1 MTAGFLSNKKN
12 TIYRARS
19 AVLSR
24 DFELAARLFK
34 RMLKENP
41 DNVELMHEL
50 ATTYIRSGE
59 DTKAL
64 EICEQILKNDSND
77 YNALLNLGGIY
88 RRLGRY
94 DESVSVLE
102 RARFLNE
109 DDIQAFYTLGFTLK
123 QMGNFD
129 EALHCFNHVIEHNPS
144 DILAYNHLG
153 SIYSLRGD
161 SKNAIA
167 SYQRGLQLDA
177 NHPILHYNLALEY
190 EKIGH
195 YDEVQKEY
203 EAALRAKPGWSE
215 AINGYASF
223 LMSLNRN
230 KEAHEILSQGI
241 EVAPK
246 NIHLQRAMGVVQL
259 RRGEYSDSVQ
269 RFKAVLEQDED
280 DIHALMGLADVYGC
294 EGRAAEAERLLQKV
308 DAVPRKNREAQLQ
321 YARSLL
327 NANKFEKAGELINDL
342 LNEYSF
348 DLATVHLVA
357 EYYACCNDLELLNKA
372 LDKINEIDGSY
383 YLHYLDIAQRFRQIG
398 KFETAQNYLIEYLK
412 HMPNDSVA
420 LTALAFCYE
429 RCKQFGDALVFYQQA
444 LHRDHH
450 NSSLQNTV
458 ERLSRYSELSRQDVK
473 KENVCVAP
481 AMVIPPLR
489 DLYDDKSHEFP
500 VPTEQPLVIEVDAA
514 IDEEHYREPETTQI
528 VMELDYSTR
537 QKPRT
542 MEHYDPLV
550 VHAAEPENKR
560 NGTSA
565 GLEALTND
573 DGPVDYNPLMSYNQ
587 PLNFQ
592 DEEGLIFNNSEQND
606 FERYLK
612 EDIPKAIPEENWRE
626 PAFQRPE
633 EPPYREIPPVPQ
645 ESKPRPED
653 VALPWDFDGDASD
666 LENAKRF
673 EPIDEED
680 VEMVTPLEEPIEE
693 LKPIEEDIEFE
704 GNQLLSAEEYD
715 SYLNADINK
724 NNVNRGLRMVEEIL
738 PQKEASIEISQEIN
752 RLMEKKASPVKN
764 DELLALFQEMKRLCD
779 YLPNVKR
786 DGFNAGLKRIQ
797 MDYVISRLSGKPGLL
812 ALAEA
817 IREKGLVQIPDEKYD
832 IVERFDEPAVS
843 ARVIGLMRPLVQQ
856 LPNKNDA
863 LSLDGSLRNLLER
876 LAVL

>member
-1 MTAGFLSNKKN
+1 MTAGFSSSKKN
-12 TIYRARS
+12 TIHRARS

-34 RMLKENP
+34 QMLKENP

-64 EICEQILKNDSND
+64 EICEQILKNDKDD

-94 DESVSVLE
+94 DESVSILE
-102 RARFLNE
+102 RALALAE
-109 DDIQAFYTLGFTLK
+109 DDIQAHYTLGFTLK

-129 EALHCFNHVIEHNPS
+129 EALQRFNRVIDHNPS

-153 SIYSLRGD
+153 SIHSLRGD

-190 EKIGH
+190 ERIGH

-241 EVAPK
+241 EVTPK
-246 NIHLQRAMGVVQL
+246 NIHLQRSMGVVQF

-280 DIHALMGLADVYGC
+280 DIHALMGLADVYGR

-308 DAVPRKNREAQLQ
+308 DAAPKKNREAQLQ

-357 EYYACCNDLELLNKA
+357 EYYACCDDSELLHRT

-398 KFETAQNYLIEYLK
+398 KFEEAQNYLIEYLR

-420 LTALAFCYE
+420 LTVLASCYE
-429 RCKQFGDALVFYQQA
+429 NCRRFGDALLFYQRA
-444 LHRDHH
+444 LHRDCH

-458 ERLSRYSELSRQDVK
+458 ERLSRYSVLSHQDVG
-473 KENVCVAP
+473 KEEVPAAP
-481 AMVIPPLR
+481 AMVIPALR
-489 DLYDDKSHEFP
+489 DLYEDKSHEFP
-500 VPTEQPLVIEVDAA
+500 APTEQPLVMKVDSA
-514 IDEEHYREPETTQI
+514 IDEEHYREPETTKV

-537 QKPRT
+537 QKPET

-550 VHAAEPENKR
+550 VHAAEPENR
-560 NGTSA
+560 RHITSA

-573 DGPVDYNPLMSYNQ
+573 DGPVDYNPLLSCSN
-587 PLNFQ
+587 PLDFQ
-592 DEEGLIFNNSEQND
+592 DEGQLVFNSPEQND
-606 FERYLK
+606 LAHYLK
-612 EDIPKAIPEENWRE
+612 DDTPRNVSEENWME
-626 PAFQRPE
+626 PPFPRPE
-633 EPPYREIPPVPQ
+633 EPPYREMPPVPQ
-645 ESKPRPED
+645 ERSPRLED

-666 LENAKRF
+666 LEEPKRL

-680 VEMVTPLEEPIEE
+680 VGMVVPLEETIEE
-693 LKPIEEDIEFE
+693 LRPIEEDIELG
-704 GNQLLSAEEYD
+704 GNHLPGAEECE
-715 SYLNADINK
+715 SYSNADVNK
-724 NNVNRGLRMVEEIL
+724 NVNQEFRMVEEIL
-738 PQKEASIEISQEIN
+738 PWEVVSVEISQEIN
-752 RLMEKKASPVKN
+752 RLMEEKESPVKN
-764 DELLALFQEMKRLCD
+764 EELVALFQEMKKLCD
-779 YLPNVKR
+779 YLPNGKC
-786 DGFNAGLKRIQ
+786 DGFNAGLKRMQ

-812 ALAEA
+812 ALAGA
-817 IREKGLVQIPDEKYD
+817 IREKGLVQIPEERYD
-832 IVERFDEPAVS
+832 IVERFDESAAS

-856 LPNKNDA
+856 LPDKDDA

-876 LAVL
+876 LAEL